1 MLGID
6 GKVHRGLP
14 KRQILTAVLQNWEK
28 LAVKYFIEKPML
40 RNFVDLSAIFCPR
53 LSEKLYSR
61 V

>member
-6 GKVHRGLP
+6 GKVHRRLP

-28 LAVKYFIEKPML
+28 PAVKYFIEKPML